1 MNSRDRV
8 LAALA
13 HEQPDQ
19 VPISFGDHR
28 SGGITALAYVRLRD
42 YLGLPQKP
50 VRVYDFMQM
59 LAVVDEDVLQF
70 FGTDSVA
77 LDRAFAEQDGIW
89 HEWEL
94 SDGTPCLIPAWI
106 QPERKGD
113 GWLLRDL
120 SGRPIARN
128 PAGAPY
134 FDHIYFPLADARLPK
149 DKAALADLLAASME
163 GGFSAPGPGVT
174 AAQTVAGDVEI
185 ARRLRARSERAIIG
199 VFGGSLL
206 ELGNHLFRHD
216 NFYMMLASEP
226 EKVHAVLRCLTDH
239 HLQELEQFLRHFG
252 PYIDM
257 ILFGDD
263 LGMQRGPLLSPRM
276 YRELFKPYHQEMWQR
291 AKELA
296 QVKVLLH
303 SCGSIRAYLPDLIE
317 AGVDAINPVQIS
329 AQGMDATALKRDF
342 GDRITF
348 WGGGCDTQQVL
359 PFGTPDEIRQHVR
372 QQVEILAPDG
382 GFVFS
387 QVHNIQDDVPPE
399 NIVAMVEAVHA
410 CR

>member
-1 MNSRDRV
+1 MNSRERV
-8 LAALA
+8 IAALA
-13 HEQPDQ
+13 HQQPDQ

-28 SGGITALAYVRLRD
+28 SGGISALAYARLRD
-42 YLGLPQKP
+42 YLGLPQQP
-50 VRVYDFMQM
+50 VRVYDIMQN
-59 LAVVDEDVLQF
+59 LAVVGEDVLQF
-70 FGTDSVA
+70 FGTDSVS
-77 LDRAFAEQDGIW
+77 LDRAFAEQEDIW

-106 QPERKGD
+106 EPERHGD
-113 GWLLRDL
+113 GWVLRAPD
-120 SGRPIARN
+120 GRAIARN

-134 FDHIYFPLADARLPK
+134 FDHIYFPQAGARLPE
-149 DKAALADLLAASME
+149 DEAALADVLEESM
-163 GGFSAPGPGVT
+163 GSTFSVPGPGVT
-174 AAQTVAGDVEI
+174 AAQSIAGDVDI
-185 ARRLRARSERAIIG
+185 ARRLRERTERAIIG

-226 EKVHAVLRCLTDH
+226 EKVHAILRCLTDH
-239 HLQELEQFLRHFG
+239 HLRDLERFLQHLG
-252 PYIDM
+252 PHIDI

-263 LGMQRGPLLSPRM
+263 LGMQIGPLLSPKM
-276 YRELFKPYHQEMWQR
+276 YRELFKPYHQELWRR

-296 QVKVLLH
+296 NVKVLLH
-303 SCGSIRAYLPDLIE
+303 SCGSIRAYLPDLID

-329 AQGMDATALKRDF
+329 AHAMDAAALKRDF
-342 GDRITF
+342 GEQLTF

-359 PFGTPDEIRQHVR
+359 PAGTPDDVRRHVT
-372 QQVEILAPDG
+372 QQMEILAPGG